1 MKKLNLK
8 TVGAI
13 GAAGMIAL
21 SVAGVQAAAVF
32 AQAPAPQTPS
42 AVVTAAEDVS
52 TVPDTDTIDEQV
64 GDQTA
69 ADGVVDAAVATGPE
83 VKASDT
89 DNLNVEE
96 QVGDQTGVDSAS
108 TATEAGNY

>member
-21 SVAGVQAAAVF
+21 SVAGIQAAAVF
-32 AQAPAPQTPS
+32 AQEPTPQTPS
-42 AVVTAAEDVS
+42 AVVTSTEDVS
-52 TVPDTDTIDEQV
+52 TGLDTDTIDQQV

-69 ADGVVDAAVATGPE
+69 ADGVVDTAETTGAE
-83 VKASDT
+83 VKANDT
-89 DNLNVEE
+89 DNLNLEE
-96 QVGDQTGVDSAS
+96 QVGDQTGVDSA
-108 TATEAGNY
+108 AAEAGN

>member
-8 TVGAI
+8 TIGAI
-13 GAAGMIAL
+13 SAVSMIAL
-21 SVAGVQAAAVF
+21 SVLGMRAASAFAQSQTPPAAV
-32 AQAPAPQTPS
+32 AT
-42 AVVTAAEDVS
+42 AEDVS
-52 TVPDTDTIDEQV
+52 TGPDTDTIDEQV

-69 ADGVVDAAVATGPE
+69 ADGVVDTAETTGAE
-83 VKASDT
+83 VKTNDT

-108 TATEAGNY
+108 AAAEAGN

>member
-13 GAAGMIAL
+13 GAVSMIAL
-21 SVAGVQAAAVF
+21 SVIGMRAASTF
-32 AQAPAPQTPS
+32 AQEPTPQTPV

-52 TVPDTDTIDEQV
+52 TGPDTDTIDQQE

-69 ADGVVDAAVATGPE
+69 ADGVVDTTEATGAE
-83 VKASDT
+83 VKGADT
-89 DNLNVEE
+89 DNLNVEQ

-108 TATEAGNY
+108 AAAEAGN